1 MIKVNRPFFFKF
13 FQEFSIVSD
22 VVKHVMEKYINSLN
36 LLVFVHML
44 YLMLKLPIE
53 NASQQ
58 FRSDQNFPRLLPT
71 MVGNSSEN
79 FPEECFPILYKS
91 QNVTLEKK
99 DETSF

>member
-1 MIKVNRPFFFKF
+1 MWSNVIEN
-13 FQEFSIVSD
+13 
-22 VVKHVMEKYINSLN
+22 YINSLN

-79 FPEECFPILYKS
+79 FPEECFPILCKS
-91 QNVTLEKK
+91 QNVTCEKK
-99 DETSF
+99 DKTSF

>member
-1 MIKVNRPFFFKF
+1 MIKVNRPKF
-13 FQEFSIVSD
+13 FSEFSIVSD
-22 VVKHVMEKYINSLN
+22 VVKHVIENYINSLN

-71 MVGNSSEN
+71 MVGTVQKI
-79 FPEECFPILYKS
+79 FLR
-91 QNVTLEKK
+91 NVFQYFTKAK
-99 DETSF
+99 M

>member
-1 MIKVNRPFFFKF
+1 MIKVNRPKF
-13 FQEFSIVSD
+13 FPEFSIVSD
-22 VVKHVMEKYINSLN
+22 VVKHVIENYINSLN

-71 MVGNSSEN
+71 MVGTVQKI
-79 FPEECFPILYKS
+79 FLR
-91 QNVTLEKK
+91 NVFQYFTKAK
-99 DETSF
+99 M

>member
-1 MIKVNRPFFFKF
+1 MIKVNRPKF
-13 FQEFSIVSD
+13 FPEFSIVSD
-22 VVKHVMEKYINSLN
+22 VVKHVIENYINSLN

-71 MVGNSSEN
+71 LVGT
-79 FPEECFPILYKS
+79 FQKIFLR
-91 QNVTLEKK
+91 NVFQYFTKAK
-99 DETSF
+99 M

>member
-1 MIKVNRPFFFKF
+1 MWSNVIEN
-13 FQEFSIVSD
+13 
-22 VVKHVMEKYINSLN
+22 YINSLN

-53 NASQQ
+53 NTSQQ

-91 QNVTLEKK
+91 QNVACEKK
-99 DETSF
+99 DKISF